1 MREQPKKP
9 KRVVCHFAIVLEVL
23 FHKWF
28 PVQRAKPQEKKK
40 QTKQPHEDMRR
51 KETLR
56 ERFKKTRP
64 LNHAHIFLRK
74 DKQLETRT
82 TKREILMS

>member
-1 MREQPKKP
+1 LREQPKKP

-56 ERFKKTRP
+56 
-64 LNHAHIFLRK
+64 
-74 DKQLETRT
+74 D
-82 TKREILMS
+82 